1 MSVSSD
7 STPSCRRGGRSM
19 RPDSVFKRSLALV
32 RSRLAPPLSRRSP
45 SRPRNFLW
53 PMLVVAY
60 VIAVGAG
67 TVFPWPIAASR
78 LAGVGNGPYVPLTY
92 TSLSSDTRE
101 YRSQIYL
108 VPSRT
113 AESLELVPCFR
124 GQQNGERGR
133 DSAGCSLCSLYR
145 SGGCRFHTRQP
156 SPTRVNSATCELTT
170 HSWQDQPQA
179 HNPQEHLGS
188 G

>member
-60 VIAVGAG
+60 VIAVGVG

-113 AESLELVPCFR
+113 AESW
-124 GQQNGERGR
+124 
-133 DSAGCSLCSLYR
+133 SLYR
-145 SGGCRFHTRQP
+145 VSEANKMVSVDEIP
-156 SPTRVNSATCELTT
+156 
-170 HSWQDQPQA
+170 
-179 HNPQEHLGS
+179 LGTAYAACIAVAVVAS
-188 G
+188 TLASLRRRESTPRRAS